1 MKVVV
6 DTNIMVSAL
15 LSGGGAPRDV
25 LRLCLEEKIAPIF
38 GTTLFA
44 EYEDVLAREDLFVRS
59 PLSASER
66 NTLFDAIVSV
76 GDWISVYYL
85 WRSNLR
91 NEDDNHLVELAIAGG
106 AEWIITANLKDFRE
120 AELRFDHVR
129 VGTAGMFLEERELRS

>member
-25 LRLCLEEKIAPIF
+25 LRLCLEEKITPIF

-44 EYEDVLAREDLFVRS
+44 
-59 PLSASER
+59 
-66 NTLFDAIVSV
+66 
-76 GDWISVYYL
+76 
-85 WRSNLR
+85 
-91 NEDDNHLVELAIAGG
+91 DNHLVELAIAGG
-106 AEWIITANLKDFRE
+106 AEWIITANLKDFRG

-129 VGTAGMFLEERELRS
+129 IGTAGMFLEERELRS